1 MRTIGLVGGMTP
13 ESTKEYYERIIA
25 RARERRRDPD
35 PLRNPVVV
43 VYSLDLAELAA
54 HQRAGDTGEVVELL
68 VDAVERLRAAGA
80 EVGALTANTPHAY
93 LAEVVRRT
101 ALPLV
106 SIVDA
111 TRDAAAAIGA
121 RRVLLL
127 GTGTTMGSQ
136 MYPESFEEAG
146 IDVVVPDDEDR
157 AFLDRVIYG
166 ELAVGTVR
174 PEVRR
179 RCLGICGGA
188 IEADGVEAVIL
199 GCTELPL
206 VLGDGDLPV
215 PLLDTVAIHVEAILD
230 RAMAEAE

>member
-25 RARERRRDPD
+25 RARERRQDPD
-35 PLRNPVVV
+35 PLRNPVIV

-54 HQRAGDTGEVVELL
+54 HQRAGDTGRVVQLL
-68 VDAVERLRAAGA
+68 VGAVERLRGAGA

-93 LAEVVRRT
+93 LADVVRRT
-101 ALPLV
+101 ELPLV

-111 TRDAAAAIGA
+111 TRGAAAAIGA

-127 GTGTTMGSQ
+127 GTSTTMAAP
-136 MYPESFEEAG
+136 MYPESFAEAG
-146 IDVVVPDDEDR
+146 IDVVVPDEEDR

-166 ELAVGTVR
+166 ELALGTVR

-179 RCLGICGGA
+179 RTLEICGRAIDSDGA
-188 IEADGVEAVIL
+188 EAVIL

-206 VLGDGDLPV
+206 VLVDGDLPV
-215 PLLDTVAIHVEAILD
+215 PLLDTVRIHVEAILD
-230 RAMAEAE
+230 RAMEEAE